1 MNLSNLI
8 FVPGRGYFKQTPQ
21 GGADYSQPVSN
32 PTISSPEEQA
42 KNAELGSFLR
52 SQLYN
57 SSNNYESQYGSLFGA
72 RDAYQ
77 GPQSHWIGALA
88 SRMNERLQGKYDT
101 GSLYEYQT
109 RFTDR
114 DGQSQMYARNNIIED
129 MYRNGY
135 SKNQISQHL
144 SGTANIADMT
154 PDWSDYDDRMS
165 GYYRGDRGSTGP
177 GGISVEDRE
186 QWFDYD
192 SRGGPGA
199 MVNPRRDYNIDYDSR
214 GNPTPPVNPN
224 SSGPGAAVNPRIRP
238 QGYSLFSLDNQNMS
252 DFINKRIE
260 SLSGK
265 GMFGR

>member
-114 DGQSQMYARNNIIED
+114 DGQRQMYARNNIIED

-165 GYYRGDRGSTGP
+165 GYYRGGPRPAAPGGEPGPAGP
-177 GGISVEDRE
+177 GGMSGEDR
-186 QWFDYD
+186 QRWFDVDYD
-192 SRGGPGA
+192 SRGGP
-199 MVNPRRDYNIDYDSR
+199 
-214 GNPTPPVNPN
+214 PP
-224 SSGPGAAVNPRIRP
+224 AVNPRIRP

-265 GMFGR
+265 GMFGDR